1 MIYYVPDDDDVKD
14 FMARVGQH
22 EALASFTLRSL
33 ADESAFN
40 DKFDEEG
47 EEVYAA
53 VMFTSLNETVS
64 ACDPK
69 GLSKLKC
76 SLSCQNFNQ
85 MNDH

>member
-33 ADESAFN
+33 ADESAFDN
-40 DKFDEEG
+40 KFDEES

-53 VMFTSLNETVS
+53 IMFSSLNETVS
-64 ACDPK
+64 ACDRK
-69 GLSKLKC
+69 RFQGSWILLN
-76 SLSCQNFNQ
+76 CQKI
-85 MNDH
+85 